1 MILFSFGY
9 STIESALQLEK
20 DVNKSL
26 LRIESLAEEQ
36 NDAEFVMHLRTKF
49 LKEQVSSIED
59 ISKLITQLNRVGGDT
74 LGLYLFDQVKE
85 KVLKRNMGLM
95 NETLEQRKHNLWI
108 KTEHTHTLWFLL
120 FMRRPCW
127 RRASTPLLDRCVLP
141 SNVFKVDS
149 QVVSALRSKRK
160 FPVDNYREVSP
171 PFSFCSCVD
180 SSLCLLFCFFA
191 FLLLLFAF
199 CLLFMWMKAWLNHVP
214 IGTFLPC
221 SGCYIKHKAAGNRH
235 QATTDSKIT
244 QCTSTLEVGHI
255 YLIRNQEVLSEA
267 EEGVSRQRGMAWA
280 MYLHAQYSHSPQLHL
295 RAHRAGRKKDAAIF
309 IGCTVVRS
317 VRSVPNRVL
326 VR

>member
-108 KTEHTHTLWFLL
+108 KTEHTHTL
-120 FMRRPCW
+120 
-127 RRASTPLLDRCVLP
+127 
-141 SNVFKVDS
+141 
-149 QVVSALRSKRK
+149 
-160 FPVDNYREVSP
+160 
-171 PFSFCSCVD
+171 
-180 SSLCLLFCFFA
+180 
-191 FLLLLFAF
+191 
-199 CLLFMWMKAWLNHVP
+199 
-214 IGTFLPC
+214 
-221 SGCYIKHKAAGNRH
+221 
-235 QATTDSKIT
+235 
-244 QCTSTLEVGHI
+244 
-255 YLIRNQEVLSEA
+255 
-267 EEGVSRQRGMAWA
+267 
-280 MYLHAQYSHSPQLHL
+280 
-295 RAHRAGRKKDAAIF
+295 
-309 IGCTVVRS
+309 
-317 VRSVPNRVL
+317 
-326 VR
+326 